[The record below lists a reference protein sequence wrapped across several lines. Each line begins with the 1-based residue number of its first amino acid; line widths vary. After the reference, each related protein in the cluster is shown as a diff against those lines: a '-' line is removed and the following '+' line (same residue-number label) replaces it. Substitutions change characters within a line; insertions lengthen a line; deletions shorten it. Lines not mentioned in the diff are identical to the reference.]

1 MSTPELIAYLP
12 FAVYLVGFLALT
24 RAVTRSGTDPW
35 LFARGGGVQ
44 ILTGWTFRIGFALLL
59 VIPLVHIVTPGLAMR
74 LGAWPLPIA
83 IAGATLAV
91 SGAALAL
98 RAQVRMGSAWR
109 IGASEGRV
117 GRLVIDGPFAWSRNP
132 VFLGQIALVW
142 GMFLASG
149 DAFVGIVASAVTL
162 AAVAQA
168 SVEEGVLLASLGED
182 YRNYCARV
190 PRWLGWPRGFGA
202 RR

>member
-59 VIPLVHIVTPGLAMR
+59 VIPLVPIITPGLAMR

-83 IAGATLAV
+83 I
-91 SGAALAL
+91 AL

-168 SVEEGVLLASLGED
+168 SVEEGVLLASRGED